1 MRHVLLLL
9 GVALAASTGGCA
21 MSLPE
26 TVPYPSSAP
35 TTADPAPGMSF
46 CARTEEAARSLSGA
60 QAGGGWTLGSL
71 GAASLGTGIIT
82 TLVNDQTDRRI
93 AGAALTLGGVALGV
107 VAYTLFLRSQTSGRL
122 AEAANLAML
131 EKDDRR
137 AYESCVRAKAA
148 WAGAKSD
155 PEGITREMLD
165 QRERENR
172 KLHDEIEQLGKK
184 GPDDS
189 KAPLPPPLAPRP

>member
-1 MRHVLLLL
+1 MRYVLLL
-9 GVALAASTGGCA
+9 GVTLAASTGGCA

-26 TVPYPSSAP
+26 TVPYPAAP
-35 TTADPAPGMSF
+35 TNVDPAPGMSF
-46 CARTEEAARSLSGA
+46 CSRTEEAARSLSSA
-60 QAGGGWTLGSL
+60 QAGGGWTLGVF
-71 GAASLGTGIIT
+71 GAAAFSTGIVT

-93 AGAALTLGGVALGV
+93 VGAALSLGGVALGV
-107 VAYTLFLRSQTSGRL
+107 VAYNLFLRSQTSGRL
-122 AEAANLAML
+122 AEASNLAML

-137 AYESCVRAKAA
+137 AYESCVRSKAA

-172 KLHDEIEQLGKK
+172 RLHEEIEQLEKK
-184 GPDDS
+184 GPGES
-189 KAPLPPPLAPRP
+189 KPPLPPPLVPRP